1 MLTTDNFE
9 QTLIIIKK
17 IKIVR
22 NFTTQRQLLWCIDFD
37 SFFSVL
43 NVYVCVENNYGHSE
57 YILNLTH
64 FI

>member
-1 MLTTDNFE
+1 MLTIDNFE
-9 QTLIIIKK
+9 ETFIIIKK

-22 NFTTQRQLLWCIDFD
+22 DLTTQRQLLWCIDFG

-43 NVYVCVENNYGHSE
+43 NIHVCVENNYGHSE